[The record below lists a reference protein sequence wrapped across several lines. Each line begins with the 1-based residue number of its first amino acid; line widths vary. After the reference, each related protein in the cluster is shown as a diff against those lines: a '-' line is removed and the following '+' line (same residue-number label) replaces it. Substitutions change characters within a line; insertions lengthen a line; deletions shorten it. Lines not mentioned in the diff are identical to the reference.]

1 MLAKIAK
8 VLEYQ
13 ADYFIIV
20 TFVGLQYVTDYTIAF
35 YLFSSYP
42 AGLWI
47 IKLCSNASNK

>member
-20 TFVGLQYVTDYTIAF
+20 TLLVLQYVTDYTIAF
-35 YLFSSYP
+35 IYFHLI
-42 AGLWI
+42 L
-47 IKLCSNASNK
+47 